1 MGILDDFQNYWYFR
15 LLWHQNRLTH
25 WLCCGSGSTPTID
38 PDPDPE
44 KWYGSGGSGSAT
56 LPIGIAANN
65 MFVFFRKRCLLQ
77 YLTVPG
83 VQSLCYCVFLHSSIL
98 QKYFSK
104 EEKMN
109 ANGESYKRRCQHL
122 EKIFNLLNSYQYT

>member
-25 WLCCGSGSTPTID
+25 WLCCRSGSNPTID

-65 MFVFFRKRCLLQ
+65 IVECYSQFFLFRKRCLLQ

-109 ANGESYKRRCQHL
+109 ASVFL
-122 EKIFNLLNSYQYT
+122 TVISILNSYQYS